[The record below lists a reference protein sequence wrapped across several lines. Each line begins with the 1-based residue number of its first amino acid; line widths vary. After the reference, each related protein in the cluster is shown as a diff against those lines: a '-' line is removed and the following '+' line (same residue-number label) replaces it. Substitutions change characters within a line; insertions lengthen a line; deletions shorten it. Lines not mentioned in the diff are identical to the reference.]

1 MNESRRAALADPQKT
16 KKEARSSEESSGVTE
31 RRAREARARE
41 RARWKKR
48 ANGPLAL
55 SQTVATRPATNL
67 EQEPRAKRREE
78 DVQTTA
84 FTLSSLPL
92 YVYLLL
98 PLLFHPCCPLFFFL
112 SPLCFAPIN
121 NISQSPLSLSLSLS
135 FSLSASRLPILLFSP
150 RLFFAP
156 ARPPLVVL
164 ALLRL
169 LLLFRAHHPRLAHPV
184 MRVPS
189 PIINSNLCRTL
200 FFAPLSF
207 HRRLSLQRV
216 FYSRDRRSARLRTTS
231 LFLFFFAREAFH
243 SRRYSPIFVSLAN
256 AYKCVQTCE

>member
-135 FSLSASRLPILLFSP
+135 LSP
-150 RLFFAP
+150 RIVFQFFFFHLGFSS
-156 ARPPLVVL
+156 PPRVL
-164 ALLRL
+164 R
-169 LLLFRAHHPRLAHPV
+169 
-184 MRVPS
+184 S
-189 PIINSNLCRTL
+189 S
-200 FFAPLSF
+200 S
-207 HRRLSLQRV
+207 
-216 FYSRDRRSARLRTTS
+216 SRFSAC
-231 LFLFFFAREAFH
+231 FFFFARITLAW
-243 SRRYSPIFVSLAN
+243 PIR
-256 AYKCVQTCE
+256 